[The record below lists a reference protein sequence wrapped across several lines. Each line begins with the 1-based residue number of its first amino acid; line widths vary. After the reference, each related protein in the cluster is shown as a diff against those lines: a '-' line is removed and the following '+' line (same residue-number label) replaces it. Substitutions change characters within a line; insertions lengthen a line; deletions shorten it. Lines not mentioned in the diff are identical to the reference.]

1 LLVVRQ
7 YQQIVITISFSFYKH
22 QKKII
27 TPKILL
33 KQSKFYIFEI
43 IFRINM
49 QNNIGFRIKKIR
61 EDKRMTQDYLA
72 ARLDVTQSNY
82 G

>member
-1 LLVVRQ
+1 
-7 YQQIVITISFSFYKH
+7 
-22 QKKII
+22 
-27 TPKILL
+27 
-33 KQSKFYIFEI
+33 
-43 IFRINM
+43 M